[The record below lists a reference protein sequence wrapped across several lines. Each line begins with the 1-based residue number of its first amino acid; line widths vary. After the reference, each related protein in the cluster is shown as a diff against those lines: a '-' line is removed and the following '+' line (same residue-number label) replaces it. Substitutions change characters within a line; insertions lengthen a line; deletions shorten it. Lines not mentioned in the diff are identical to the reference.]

1 MTDEGALV
9 PRANR
14 IRWPRS
20 ASLSPRTLATT
31 SRTIGET
38 MTALPSSSQEY
49 HAALTPAAH
58 ATSSLRNPGA

>member
-1 MTDEGALV
+1 
-9 PRANR
+9 
-14 IRWPRS
+14 
-20 ASLSPRTLATT
+20 
-31 SRTIGET
+31 